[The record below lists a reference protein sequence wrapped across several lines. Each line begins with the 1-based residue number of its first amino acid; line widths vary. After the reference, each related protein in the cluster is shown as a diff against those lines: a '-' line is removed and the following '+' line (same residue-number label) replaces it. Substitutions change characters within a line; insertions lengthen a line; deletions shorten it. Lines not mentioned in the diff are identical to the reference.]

1 MMVLLLVSS
10 GFRALAGEEQ
20 EKNVNPGPGGGDSL
34 QRDGDSKRESLVG
47 GVFST
52 VKHLQEA
59 HATGFSTIRKTDRVS
74 QIMLVVAIVLI
85 AAAQVVPAQQLAVS
99 LAADAMLAA
108 ALLVFLAL
116 RFGVV
121 RTLLPRQAI
130 LVWQLIVGAFLLGL
144 FVAFNLNMLVL
155 LQSGLSLGK

>member
-1 MMVLLLVSS
+1 M
-10 GFRALAGEEQ
+10 AGEEH
-20 EKNVNPGPGGGDSL
+20 EKNLNSKCGDEPEGG
-34 QRDGDSKRESLVG
+34 QREGAFKRESVVG
-47 GVFST
+47 GVFTT

-74 QIMLVVAIVLI
+74 QIMLVVAIGLI
-85 AAAQVVPAQQLAVS
+85 AAAQVVPTQQLAVS
-99 LAADAMLAA
+99 LIADFMLAA
-108 ALLVFLAL
+108 ALCVFLAL

-144 FVAFNLNMLVL
+144 FIAFNLKMFVL